1 MIIHNDNMSS
11 GCLWLDYNSFYYSKI
26 IIIWYN
32 LGIMIT
38 KAIIPVAGWGTR
50 RLPIT
55 KIIEKSMLPVGNRP
69 LVDYSV
75 QDLIKAGV
83 KDIYMV
89 ISNVEPCQVRE
100 FYKDNL
106 ALNQYLMDR
115 GKEDR
120 LRLAKTLPDDVTI
133 HYTAQ
138 DPADKYGT
146 AVPIAMVVEEHNIN
160 EPVLVFMGDDF
171 IWNPGGETAAEAL
184 IKAAGENESAILG
197 VEIPREKVEKYGV
210 LAVEDGKLA
219 NVIEKPTPAEAPSNL
234 INVSKYIM
242 TPELLRRI
250 VKYVKENDFD
260 PKGQEYMV
268 TDPIDEYIKD
278 GGIMRVAPTAG
289 EYLDGGSVEGWLHA
303 NNVVC
308 GA

>member
-1 MIIHNDNMSS
+1 
-11 GCLWLDYNSFYYSKI
+11 
-26 IIIWYN
+26 
-32 LGIMIT
+32 MIT

-75 QDLIKAGV
+75 QELIKAGV

-89 ISNVEPCQVRE
+89 ISNVEPCQVQE

-106 ALNQYLMDR
+106 ALNQYLIDR

-120 LRLAKTLPDDVTI
+120 LKLAKTLPDDVTI
-133 HYTAQ
+133 HYTVQ
-138 DPADKYGT
+138 DPAGKYGT
-146 AVPIAMVVEEHNIN
+146 AVPIAMVVEEYNIN

-171 IWNPGGETAAEAL
+171 IWNPDGESASEAL
-184 IKAAGENESAILG
+184 IKSIKDDGDSAILG
-197 VEIPREKVEKYGV
+197 VEILKENVEKYGV
-210 LAVEDGKLA
+210 LSARDGKL
-219 NVIEKPTPAEAPSNL
+219 VSVVEKPKPEDAPSNL

-242 TPELLRRI
+242 SPELLKRI
-250 VKYVKENDFD
+250 VKYVNENDFGPLD
-260 PKGQEYMV
+260 QEYMV

-278 GGIMRVAPTAG
+278 GGVMRVAPTTG

-308 GA
+308 GK

>member
-1 MIIHNDNMSS
+1 
-11 GCLWLDYNSFYYSKI
+11 
-26 IIIWYN
+26 
-32 LGIMIT
+32 MIT

-89 ISNVEPCQVRE
+89 IGNAEPCQVQE
-100 FYKDNL
+100 FYKENL
-106 ALNQYLMDR
+106 ALNQYLTDR
-115 GKEDR
+115 GKEDK
-120 LRLAKTLPDDVTI
+120 LELAKTLPDDVTI
-133 HYTAQ
+133 HYTIQ
-138 DPADKYGT
+138 DPSGKYGT
-146 AVPIAMVVEEHNIN
+146 AVPIAMVVEEYNLD

-171 IWNPGGETAAEAL
+171 VWNPNGESAAEAL
-184 IKAAGENESAILG
+184 IKASGGNKSAILG
-197 VEIPREKVEKYGV
+197 VEIDKENVERYGV
-210 LAVEDGKLA
+210 LSEKDGNLVE
-219 NVIEKPTPAEAPSNL
+219 VVEKPKPEEAPSNL

-242 TPELLRRI
+242 TPDLLQRI
-250 VKYVKENDFD
+250 VKYVAENDFG
-260 PKGQEYMV
+260 PKDQEYMV
-268 TDPIDEYIKD
+268 TDPIDDFIKD
-278 GGIMRVAPTAG
+278 GGIMKVAPTNG

-308 GA
+308 GK

>member
-1 MIIHNDNMSS
+1 
-11 GCLWLDYNSFYYSKI
+11 
-26 IIIWYN
+26 
-32 LGIMIT
+32 MIT

-75 QDLIKAGV
+75 QELIKVGV

-89 ISNVEPCQVRE
+89 ISNVEPCQVQE

-106 ALNQYLMDR
+106 ALNQYLIER
-115 GKEDR
+115 GKSDR
-120 LRLAKTLPDDVTI
+120 LELAKTLPEDVTI
-133 HYTAQ
+133 HYTVQ
-138 DPADKYGT
+138 DPAGKYGT
-146 AVPIAMVVEEHNIN
+146 AVPIAMVVEEYNLD

-171 IWNPGGETAAEAL
+171 IWNPGGQSAAEAL
-184 IKAAGENESAILG
+184 IKAVGDSNDSAILG
-197 VEIPREKVEKYGV
+197 VEIERDKVEKYGV
-210 LAVEDGKLA
+210 LSEKDGKL
-219 NVIEKPTPAEAPSNL
+219 VSVVEKPTPEEAPSNM

-242 TPELLRRI
+242 SPELLQRI
-250 VKYVKENDFD
+250 VKYVAENDFG
-260 PKGQEYMV
+260 PKDQEYMV
-268 TDPIDEYIKD
+268 TDPIDDFIKD
-278 GGIMRVAPTAG
+278 GGVMRVAPTNG

-308 GA
+308 G